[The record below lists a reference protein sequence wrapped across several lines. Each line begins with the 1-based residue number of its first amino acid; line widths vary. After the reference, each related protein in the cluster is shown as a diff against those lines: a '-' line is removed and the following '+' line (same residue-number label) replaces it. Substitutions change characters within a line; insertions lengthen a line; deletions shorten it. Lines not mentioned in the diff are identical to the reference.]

1 MAMLRTYLTLGRV
14 SNLPTVWSN
23 CFAGWLLGGGGAWD
37 RLLLVSM
44 GGTFLYLAGMYLNDA
59 FDAQWDQQRRPER
72 PIPSGAIALTEV
84 WQLGLLGMAAG
95 VGTLALLGRTLT
107 ILALLLAACIFVYD
121 AIHKI
126 FAFSPVLMA
135 VCRLLLVLAGAS
147 SGDAGIPG
155 LAIWSAL
162 VLAFYVVGLSFLA
175 QTESTRGSLR
185 YWPCLFLGAPVA
197 LALVVNS
204 GASSALSVGDLVDLP
219 LVASKL
225 RQPADAVAIYLRGR
239 LSAKTLN
246 ALANYQGLGA
256 DPAPLET
263 ALVEDLNRILSGR
276 SIHDAQRFADVALR
290 PETQL
295 LLARNPQGNA
305 LLRLN
310 RLLLEDAYPLEISRN
325 HRSSTRVPGI
335 LWSGVLFA
343 WAVTCLRFAYW
354 TPQRNV
360 AHSVAGLLAGIVL
373 VDLLAVCVV
382 PAAFGSAFVGL
393 FVGALFLQRLIP
405 AT

>member
-23 CFAGWLLGGGGAWD
+23 CLAGWLLGGGGAWD
-37 RLLLVSM
+37 RLLLVGM

-95 VGTLALLGRTLT
+95 VGTLALLGRTST
-107 ILALLLAACIFVYD
+107 ILALLLATCILIYD

-126 FAFSPVLMA
+126 FAFSPTLMA
-135 VCRLLLVLAGAS
+135 VCRMLLVLAGAS
-147 SGDAGIPG
+147 SGDAGITG

-162 VLAFYVVGLSFLA
+162 ALAGYVVGLSFLA
-175 QTESTRGSLR
+175 QTETTQVSLR
-185 YWPCLFLGAPVA
+185 YWPCLFLGAPVV
-197 LALVVNS
+197 LALIVN
-204 GASSALSVGDLVDLP
+204 
-219 LVASKL
+219 
-225 RQPADAVAIYLRGR
+225 RG
-239 LSAKTLN
+239 
-246 ALANYQGLGA
+246 
-256 DPAPLET
+256 
-263 ALVEDLNRILSGR
+263 
-276 SIHDAQRFADVALR
+276 DAQWPAL
-290 PETQL
+290 
-295 LLARNPQGNA
+295 
-305 LLRLN
+305 
-310 RLLLEDAYPLEISRN
+310 
-325 HRSSTRVPGI
+325 
-335 LWSGVLFA
+335 LWSGVLGI
-343 WAVTCLRFAYW
+343 WALSCLRSACRA
-354 TPQRNV
+354 PQRNV

-382 PAAFGSAFVGL
+382 PLAFGTAFVGL